1 MPKDKYN
8 FPFANGGQP
17 AYDFSFLD
25 NFAPEA
31 AKNNDDDGILTAA
44 YHGLA
49 GATGNVIR
57 AGGNLLNYYG
67 KPAKMTEEEWDKQMQ
82 AAGGL
87 RAFANRTN
95 KSIEQFGKEME
106 DAHARSYSDPF
117 SAASIAN
124 AAVSVIPYAVGL
136 GITAR
141 MGAPTAGEAAA
152 AETSSSAM
160 AVKLAPYLSKIA
172 GKYGDKVAANA
183 PKYMAPIV
191 ANIELG
197 QKQALPEAM
206 LESVTSGKLDY
217 IDDAKRNGTYVPG
230 VTEQEAERVAKGV
243 LTDNLMFITGTDTMQ
258 DALVQLIGG
267 KKGGILKKAAKGAGI
282 GGGINA
288 VQEMGQQIIPKMERG
303 DEWSLT
309 DPDVLL
315 SGLVGALTGG
325 APTLAGGAYGQYVE
339 NRNDAA
345 IANNGGGNSAEREA
359 FINAIAGQESEG
371 SGGYN
376 AVNGRTGA
384 AGKYQILPDN
394 WPRWSQEAGL
404 GADAPM
410 TPENQ
415 EIVARYKL
423 GEYYDKYGPRGA
435 AMAWY
440 GGEGSLKYSDE
451 ALNRKQGNGDEP
463 SINEYADSVLARMG
477 QTPASGTDA
486 GATSPNA
493 RQAKSYLQSYLEE
506 MAAGDEYNAIDTIL
520 SEGSDEDVIAKAVEL
535 GYGKQEEA
543 ETAEP
548 AEQPTEPQ
556 PQQQPVDAT
565 ATPEEQQQAAID
577 AVNAATNN
585 VVNGGQVIEP
595 QGAIQQQQA
604 QPVVQQPT
612 VQQVDSQP
620 IQPAQTVKGKN
631 LQTLEDKILN
641 VRKTVDRIAKN
652 KGEGAIQLSDED
664 AARYIQ
670 TASGDNLSDLID
682 AAEKLKIKVPKDVRN
697 EAKRQKEERLQKEAQ
712 ERSSLRGVEWNT
724 AETAAIGKSLSKQ
737 FYDKFFDPE
746 TGNIKDNA
754 FTKNNTAKKAL
765 SDPKYDGLGTRAME
779 GDEAAREQL
788 SKLKNAEKMALL
800 DRARRA
806 ALGEVEDKAK
816 AKTDNEKGKGPK
828 EPKQVV
834 PNDDSIGE
842 FKEDKTPIADKLGD
856 KNFVGKEYGLPVY
869 KADDS
874 DVKYLLNEKMKKVHK
889 MGKGINEWLDFDS
902 AELAKDFIAKDGG
915 NKNAS
920 DENGT
925 GENGNNKGSE
935 NPVQDQQS
943 QEPVEKQIGNDKGEG
958 KNGEVEVNKPTE
970 ETDKGGDKG
979 DGGVQS
985 EPADKGEKP
994 KKRRKIEMEDLD
1006 DFTRGAVEGGD
1017 VTLEEL
1023 NILFGDLDEE
1033 TDSSETN
1040 TDVQSKED
1048 EEVEAITNNET
1059 LKNESKKL
1067 DASEEKFQEFK
1078 EKFAES
1084 DAVGNKKLDKY
1095 LTKHPDERDF
1105 LIDICGKNPKLL
1117 VSTVAD
1123 KKSKSGTREVYYVV
1137 YDGEEKPRKVTNAE
1151 ADFLK
1156 SISGEKK
1163 LKTLDEYKKQQKAEA
1178 QTDAAAEEENYL
1190 ESIPEDAADDFLEN
1204 LKKDLGKDEANKAAD
1219 LLFSDSPIK
1228 DKGGEP
1234 LTWDEA
1240 IRQAVF
1246 KDLKT
1251 DDNKELDKLEK
1262 ANEKKIDE
1270 KLSDF
1275 YWAVFDKYDGQ
1286 VKRTT
1291 RGSYNSSGNAS
1302 MDDIMAVE
1310 EATKNIKDPSA
1321 RDDDVAPKALAKLRE
1336 QFPGTPVSAIPS
1348 EKIIEAVNGVL
1359 QGKKQEAY
1367 QEVLKKIE
1375 NQQQAVD
1382 MAQKIVDG
1390 LDEDFEKENNEKLA
1404 PRRKA
1409 LEKAADALEKAKS
1422 SGDAAAI
1429 LNAKKALDIAQKQVD
1444 DGIKFL
1450 RNSSASGLKMQAAQ
1464 RTLTDAKK
1472 KLKALQDELQSMEDK
1487 LLAENAVVR
1496 DARKEANRLSKEA
1509 NEAVAK
1515 AKNTKNEDDK
1525 KTANAANKRAQR
1537 AKEKLEEAKAEALKA
1552 LKGEKTEEVVKEK
1565 DESTEQA
1572 QTPQEQPTE
1581 TIELSQESMDSLKD
1595 FLVGLG
1601 NMKFKANET
1610 QKTGLAGYNADLFS
1624 KVLFAGSE
1632 VMEKAYKNI
1641 KNAFGAWVGQMKTML
1656 DSAAASLDSKAAR
1669 MLEFAKETLR
1679 AAYTFLKAIP
1689 QGTPI
1694 FTADKNELQKRRKA
1708 LGLAGAAVSKGI
1720 TPADFKKLLQQ
1731 KMPQTLEEVKDY
1743 IDPAFKGLRYYP
1755 RQDNPDVIKLLQEIN
1770 GGDSNEPIRTAG
1782 TTAPSNSG
1790 RGNENGVE
1798 GEPGSAVGGST
1809 VQSKGQNQET
1819 GSGVS
1824 GQESTGGG
1832 SNGGTNV
1839 HGSGAVAGGTRSDN
1853 QGGAEVPDASQR
1865 STGGTDD
1872 RGSGRGS
1879 EGRESVT
1886 DNSGNKP
1893 TSSVSASH
1901 EEQDADNETAERIA
1915 AQEKIKKGVPIK
1927 VADKAN
1933 IAETLPVLLPEQRQD
1948 VVAIEDRFFGKEKA
1962 GILVANGT
1970 GTGKTLV
1977 GLGTIKRF
1985 LLQGKD
1991 KILIVVPSQEIGNN
2005 WVNDGSKYLQ
2015 IDETARITRGKPEKG
2030 VPNIITYASL
2040 GMNKEIQSKNWDLII
2055 CDEAHH
2061 IISGANRSD
2070 IGGMEDKGVAAL
2082 ALRGLF
2088 GHKADG
2094 FDGYMRIKAQELY
2107 TQRAELA
2114 KKAEKLAEQL
2124 EGVSNNMIAV
2134 SPSLKRKKEQLDK
2147 LNKAIDDL
2155 GLKILAKRKEEKP
2168 KYEALMKNRDTK
2180 TLLLSAT
2187 PFAYPQNAFYGEGLL
2202 FNYSDPGYGG
2212 SAGGFLTNVF
2222 GFNVTASGK
2231 IKPRRDTNGMIADN
2245 TINEVKFHDALVES
2259 GAMISRRLDID
2270 KDYNRQFVKVED
2282 EDGRIKKVEDGFK
2295 KVREY
2300 DDSTGLFDAMQERFS
2315 RGGLPYLLECVK
2327 VRAAIPMIESYVSR
2341 GKKVVLFHDRLD
2353 SKVSQPF
2360 ALSDKELKKLT
2371 PDQQGAY
2378 NKFKRENKELVDYD
2392 FSNNMTPKDSIMA
2405 AFGQKAVFIN
2415 GQESKA
2421 DRAAAVKTFNDDN
2434 SNVNVVMVSSAA
2446 GQEGISLHDTTGKH
2460 QRVLINLGMP
2470 VRPTAAIQI
2479 EGRIYRYGSK
2489 SNAIFR
2495 YLSTN
2500 SDMER
2505 VAFYEK
2511 IATRSKT
2518 AENIALGSD
2527 ARALDIAFQSGFT
2540 QAQENINPVDYET
2553 DEADSGGKAKDALS
2567 RKDALKELA
2576 RMANASGNVRFKAA
2590 AEKLQEQEKQAEK
2603 EAKENAKAAEDAAKR
2618 QEILAPK
2625 NKRKFE
2631 KEFAE
2636 AVHATDMKEVAD
2648 GVYVATLPNG
2658 RNLWLNTNTSQ
2669 AAVLSK
2675 MSDEQKQR
2683 MLSAADIKGS
2693 GFEIQGFYGKELK
2706 NGGLVDVIHLTEAV
2720 KDGTLDHETMH
2731 FVFNTLL
2738 TAKEREDLMRYYKW
2752 KMKREMGEEKFNKL
2766 SEQEVNDRCEEAI
2779 SDEYAALAA
2788 YDKGISEAPVQI
2800 NNIAK
2805 KILWKAYKWLNR
2817 ILEKIGVNTPDGIY
2831 LATRSGRMFNRG
2843 ANESGKQNST
2853 PKTLAVNKDVDLN
2866 QNVNVVEIGQLLP
2879 QKISSAKELKPYLQ
2893 KLIKDGDGFD
2903 TADKKAVM
2911 SILPKD
2917 LNHIAYSSNKKMR
2930 SNDFKVR
2937 NNGIANLG
2945 DLINSAVLIE
2955 SIPNRKTDA
2964 KPKIR
2969 AYHRFYVPVKIGS
2982 KIYTIRLVAEEQNGE
2997 ITLNPSNVNLYDV
3010 IVEKNPH
3017 SANGANNAP
3026 TRADREG
3033 SSVISIKEM
3042 LQGVKDY
3049 DKQPYIQSEPSY
3061 SATEQ
3066 PDGKL
3071 NFKVTPVDEVNGK
3084 ALPDDLKAVLEEA
3097 TKKAEKD
3104 HQNGGNIKVNHK
3116 TLTQTAK
3123 DKVGGVFDA
3132 TLRSPSR
3139 LAEKNP
3145 IFKSFYNIY
3154 SRAQEVQEKLRGR
3167 WRKQFQS
3174 AVTEL
3179 KSAEDMNNFIEL
3191 MMSGEMEQKEYTL
3204 KELADAGYSKSV
3216 RDAYSRTRQLIRNV
3230 WEAVNDAHRGLE
3242 HIEETMSG
3250 KELEKLTK
3258 EPFIENIRV
3267 LSHKLER
3274 NDEGALQRWVTL
3286 DKLPKI
3292 VPGVNYEVKYDKP
3305 KVYSSSAKEQLT
3317 AEQLAELKKNPYAL
3331 VTNVVQKRIGGEG
3344 GISYFEAKVKR
3355 VVPPIGKIVGYL
3367 PHMYEQWMVLAE
3379 TQEGL
3384 VPVGSGKNLKEAYKV
3399 AQELQKKGGESF
3411 NLQIAPKLFDP
3422 NNVLGGGTD
3431 SKKGGLVVSD
3441 AEYIR
3446 LQRALVDN
3454 AKMSV
3459 PEARKALEGAVSRTA
3474 RNRFFGNLQH
3484 RKGRVGYNSDVIT
3497 TLDRYLLSS
3506 SRYCALQPAKNKA
3519 TKLFE
3524 KTFGRWDKDY
3534 SGKEAMA
3541 SIVKRYMMHNNGTP
3555 SYLEQVINSTLAK
3568 NDWIVKHVNATYG
3581 DRLGVAISSRINGF
3595 LSKNLLGC
3603 LNISSALVGV
3613 TQLVNTYGLIGKYTG
3628 VGMEAAK
3635 RMNMTDRKVLVEAGV
3650 PYNIGLDTPSGF
3662 SKRRNAIEGRKE
3674 GTFQQ
3679 LRSMLN
3685 TVGEK
3690 GMFLFKEAD
3699 KLTRTVTTLGAY
3711 YEALYEKGMTHKQA
3725 IAYAK
3730 KINREANFDYGSSD
3744 APGIFQMT
3752 SGTVFGDLAL
3762 LFQKYPMKEFEL
3774 MRSLIPYFG
3783 KGTQAQKARFWAAYM
3798 LMSGFAGIPGGDWLD
3813 DLLEKLLGYKPST
3826 VLKEQLFKH
3835 MGDNPLTRTIIY
3847 GIFSNLGID
3856 ISRRVGMGGMFP
3868 DSDSMLGYLTGP
3880 AGSVFWNGIQ
3890 SATSG
3895 DFIKATKTLN
3905 PALGN
3910 IAEAVRGYSTNKK
3923 GQVSYKYEGMERYLK
3938 GMGFRP
3944 VGQSIE
3950 ADMTSALYIEK
3961 TRSKD
3966 KRQKLLMD
3974 AARKRADGVTLT
3986 QDELSELRKAGVT
3999 GAQLRNAVKDLQMTS
4014 AERTKKALN
4023 KKQRKEFADNPLL
4036 Q

>member
-8 FPFANGGQP
+8 FPFSNGGQP
-17 AYDFSFLD
+17 VYDFSFLD
-25 NFAPEA
+25 NFEPEKAPE
-31 AKNNDDDGILTAA
+31 NNDDDNILEAA
-44 YHGLA
+44 YHGIA

-67 KPAKMTEEEWDKQMQ
+67 KPDKMTEEEWDKKMQ
-82 AAGGL
+82 ADGGL

-106 DAHARSYSDPF
+106 DSHARSYSDPF
-117 SAASIAN
+117 SANSIAN
-124 AAVSVIPYAVGL
+124 AVVSVIPYAVGL
-136 GITAR
+136 GVTAR
-141 MGAPTAGEAAA
+141 MGAPSASEKVIAD
-152 AETSSSAM
+152 TSASAI
-160 AVKLAPYLSKIA
+160 ATRLVPYFSKIA
-172 GKYGDKVAANA
+172 GKYGDKVATNM
-183 PKYMAPIV
+183 PKYLAPII
-191 ANIELG
+191 ANLELG

-258 DALVQLIGG
+258 DALVQILGG
-267 KKGGILKKAAKGAGI
+267 KKSSKLKKAATAVGVGGA
-282 GGGINA
+282 ING
-288 VQEMGQQIIPKMERG
+288 VQEMGQQIIPKMESG
-303 DEWSLT
+303 QDWSLT
-309 DPDVLL
+309 NPDVLL
-315 SGLVGALTGG
+315 SGLVGVLTGG
-325 APTLAGGAYGQYVE
+325 VPTLAGEVYGQY
-339 NRNDAA
+339 AG
-345 IANNGGGNSAEREA
+345 NGAEQLQGGNTEPPIADNGAEREA
-359 FINAIAGQESEG
+359 FINAIGGQES
-371 SGGYN
+371 GGNYE

-384 AGKYQILPDN
+384 SGKYQIMPDN
-394 WPRWSQEAGL
+394 WSAWAQEAGL
-404 GADAPM
+404 EADAPM

-415 EIVARYKL
+415 EIVARHKL

-440 GGEGSLKYSDE
+440 AGEGSLNYSEE
-451 ALNRKQGNGDEP
+451 ALSRKQGNGDEP
-463 SINEYADSVLARMG
+463 SIKEYADSVLTRMG
-477 QTPASGTDA
+477 QVASSPTNA
-486 GATSPNA
+486 PNA

-506 MAAGDEYNAIDTIL
+506 MSAGDDYNVIDTVL
-520 SEGSDEDVIAKAVEL
+520 NEGSDEDIISKAIEL
-535 GYGKQEEA
+535 GYDKEENVQ
-543 ETAEP
+543 P
-548 AEQPTEPQ
+548 A
-556 PQQQPVDAT
+556 QQQDDT
-565 ATPEEQQQAAID
+565 TTTSDEQQQAATTN
-577 AVNAATNN
+577 VNAAIDQ
-585 VVNGGQVIEP
+585 VVNGEGTVNPDTQQVTTNI
-595 QGAIQQQQA
+595 
-604 QPVVQQPT
+604 QQPT
-612 VQQVDSQP
+612 VQQPTQAAQPSQP
-620 IQPAQTVKGKN
+620 IKPSKN
-631 LQTLEDKILN
+631 KHVQTLADKIMN

-652 KGEGAIQLSDED
+652 KGEGAIKLTDDE
-664 AARYIQ
+664 ANRYTQI
-670 TASGDNLSDLID
+670 ASGDNLNDLVE
-682 AAEKLKIKVPKDVRN
+682 AARNLKIRVPKEVTDELKRWN
-697 EAKRQKEERLQKEAQ
+697 AEARRMADEERGKLQGDA
-712 ERSSLRGVEWNT
+712 WNK
-724 AETAAIGKSLSKQ
+724 AETDAIFQGSAKK
-737 FYDKFFDPE
+737 FRDKYLDPD
-746 TGNIKDNA
+746 TGFVRENA
-754 FTKNNTAKKAL
+754 FEKNASARNAL
-765 SDPKYDGLGTRAME
+765 KNPQYDELGTRAMA
-779 GDEAAREQL
+779 GDTDART
-788 SKLKNAEKMALL
+788 KLKKLNVAQRLALL

-806 ALGEVEDKAK
+806 ALGEGEDKAP
-816 AKTDNEKGKGPK
+816 AKVDNLKGAK
-828 EPKQVV
+828 EPKINT
-834 PNDDSIGE
+834 PNDSEIGQI
-842 FKEDKTPIADKLGD
+842 KEDKTPVENKLGD
-856 KNFVGKEYGLPVY
+856 KKFVGKEFGLPVY
-869 KADDS
+869 KADGS

-889 MGKGINEWLDFDS
+889 MGKDIDEWLDFAS
-902 AELAKDFIAKDGG
+902 VELAKEFIAKDGG
-915 NKNAS
+915 NNNATG
-920 DENGT
+920 ENGT
-925 GENGNNKGSE
+925 GENGTGKDDK
-935 NPVQDQQS
+935 NPVQGKQS
-943 QEPVEKQIGNDKGEG
+943 QEPVQAETDDNKGKNQNSEAKVEKTTEDSSDKGEG
-958 KNGEVEVNKPTE
+958 KPATSS
-970 ETDKGGDKG
+970 DKA
-979 DGGVQS
+979 
-985 EPADKGEKP
+985 EGEKP

-1033 TDSSETN
+1033 TGSNETDTN
-1040 TDVQSKED
+1040 TQSKED
-1048 EEVEAITNNET
+1048 EEVEAITSNET

-1067 DASEEKFQEFK
+1067 DAREEKFQGLK

-1084 DAVGNKKLDKY
+1084 NSDGNKKLDKY
-1095 LTKHPDERDF
+1095 LTKHPNDRDF
-1105 LIDICGKNPKLL
+1105 LIDIYDKNPQLL
-1117 VSTVAD
+1117 VSTVVD
-1123 KKSKSGTREVYYVV
+1123 KKAKNGTREVYYVV
-1137 YDGEEKPRKVTNAE
+1137 YDGMEKPKKIANAL

-1156 SISGEKK
+1156 IIGNSGK
-1163 LKTLDEYKKQQKAEA
+1163 LQTLDEYKQQQKAKAEV
-1178 QTDAAAEEENYL
+1178 DVAEEESTYL
-1190 ESIPEDAADDFLEN
+1190 ESIPEDATDDFLEN
-1204 LKKDLGKDEANKAAD
+1204 LKKDSGKDEANKAAD

-1228 DKGGEP
+1228 DKDGEP

-1251 DDNKELDKLEK
+1251 DDTKELEGLKK
-1262 ANEKKIDE
+1262 ANGKRLDE
-1270 KLSDF
+1270 RLSDF
-1275 YWAVFDKYDGQ
+1275 YYEMAEKYEGQ

-1291 RGSYNSSGNAS
+1291 RGSYDSSGNAS
-1302 MDDIMAVE
+1302 MDDIIAVE
-1310 EATKNIKDPSA
+1310 EATKSIKDPSA
-1321 RDDDVAPKALAKLRE
+1321 REDDVAPKALTNLRE
-1336 QFPGTPVSAIPS
+1336 QFPNTPVSNIPK
-1348 EKIIEAVNGVL
+1348 EKIVEAVNNVL
-1359 QGKKQEAY
+1359 LEKKQEAY
-1367 QEVLKKIE
+1367 KGLLNKIAD
-1375 NQQQAVD
+1375 QQQAVD
-1382 MAQKIVDG
+1382 EAEKAVS
-1390 LDEDFEKENNEKLA
+1390 EAEHVFEEENNDKLA
-1404 PRRKA
+1404 KRRKA
-1409 LEKAADALEKAKS
+1409 LDKASDELEKAKS
-1422 SGDAAAI
+1422 SGEAATI
-1429 LNAKKALDIAQKQVD
+1429 LNAKKALDKAQKQVD
-1444 DGIKFL
+1444 EGIKFL
-1450 RNSSASGLKMQAAQ
+1450 RNSSASGLKVQTAQ
-1464 RTLTDAKK
+1464 RNLSDATK
-1472 KLKALQDELQSMEDK
+1472 KLQGLQDELNSTETK
-1487 LLAENAVVR
+1487 LLAENADVQN
-1496 DARKEANRLSKEA
+1496 ARKEANKAAKEA
-1509 NEAVAK
+1509 NEATAK
-1515 AKNTKNEDDK
+1515 AKNTKNEDAQK
-1525 KTANAANKRAQR
+1525 AAEAANKRAKKAQ
-1537 AKEKLEEAKAEALKA
+1537 EKLEKAKAAALNA
-1552 LKGEKTEEVVKEK
+1552 LKGEKVEAPVKEQGEDTDSAK
-1565 DESTEQA
+1565 TS
-1572 QTPQEQPTE
+1572 QEQTE
-1581 TIELSQESMDSLKD
+1581 IPELSQESMDNLRD
-1595 FLVGLG
+1595 FLIGLG
-1601 NMKFKANET
+1601 NMKFKANEE
-1610 QKTGLAGYNADLFS
+1610 QKAGLAGYNADLFS

-1632 VMEKAYKNI
+1632 LMDKVYKNVG
-1641 KNAFGAWVGQMKTML
+1641 NAFKAWAGQMKSILESTAATL
-1656 DSAAASLDSKAAR
+1656 DGEAAR
-1669 MLEFAKETLR
+1669 MLDFAKETLR
-1679 AAYTFLKAIP
+1679 AAYNFLKAIP
-1689 QGTPI
+1689 SGTPI
-1694 FTADKNELQKRRKA
+1694 YTTDKAELAKRRKA

-1720 TPADFKKLLQQ
+1720 APADFKKLLKE
-1731 KMPQTLEEVKDY
+1731 KMPQAWEEVKDY

-1755 RQDNPDVIKLLQEIN
+1755 RQDNPDVVKLLQEIN
-1770 GGDSNEPIRTAG
+1770 GGDNNESVRTAG
-1782 TTAPSNSG
+1782 TDAASDSG
-1790 RGNENGVE
+1790 RRNENGVE
-1798 GEPGSAVGGST
+1798 RESGSAVGGSA
-1809 VQSKGQNQET
+1809 VQSKGENQEAGNESVSKQIGT
-1819 GSGVS
+1819 AERGNGSAD
-1824 GQESTGGG
+1824 
-1832 SNGGTNV
+1832 V
-1839 HGSGAVAGGTRSDN
+1839 HGSGASAGGARGDN
-1853 QGGAEVPDASQR
+1853 QGGAEVSNVAER
-1865 STGGTDD
+1865 SPRGIND
-1872 RGSGRGS
+1872 RGSGRSS

-1886 DNSGNKP
+1886 DNSGGK
-1893 TSSVSASH
+1893 SASNVSSSH
-1901 EEQDADNETAERIA
+1901 EKQNSDNETAERIA
-1915 AQEKIKKGVPIK
+1915 AQEKIKQGVPIK

-1948 VVAIEDRFFGKEKA
+1948 VVAIEDRFFGKDKA

-1977 GLGTIKRF
+1977 GLGAIKRF
-1985 LLQGKD
+1985 MLQGK
-1991 KILIVVPSQEIGNN
+1991 KNILIVVPSQEIGNN
-2005 WVNDGSKYLQ
+2005 WAGDGSKYLQ
-2015 IDETARITRGKPEKG
+2015 IDEMVRIKNDAPVAG
-2030 VPNIITYASL
+2030 VPNIITYKSL
-2040 GMNKEIQSKNWDLII
+2040 SSNKKIQNKNWDLIV
-2055 CDEAHH
+2055 CDESHH
-2061 IISGANRSD
+2061 IISG
-2070 IGGMEDKGVAAL
+2070 KGRNDVGSLENKGIDTL

-2094 FDGYMRIKAQELY
+2094 FEGYMRIQAQELY
-2107 TQRAELA
+2107 IQRADLA
-2114 KKAEKLAEQL
+2114 EKGEKLAEKLQ
-2124 EGVSNNMIAV
+2124 GISSSMIANV
-2134 SPSLKRKKEQLDK
+2134 TTLKAQKEKLDK
-2147 LNKAIDDL
+2147 INEAIKKIDE
-2155 GLKILAKRKEEKP
+2155 KILAKRKEEKP
-2168 KYEALMKNRDTK
+2168 KYEALSKSRDTK

-2187 PFAYPQNAFYGEGLL
+2187 PFAYPENAFYGEGLL
-2202 FNYSDPGYGG
+2202 FDYTDAGYGG

-2222 GFNVTASGK
+2222 GFRLSASGK
-2231 IKPRRDTNGMIADN
+2231 VKPRLDSNGLVADN
-2245 TINEVKFHDALVES
+2245 TINEVKFHDTLVKS

-2270 KDYNRQFVKVED
+2270 KDYNRQFIKVD
-2282 EDGRIKKVEDGFK
+2282 DDGRIKKVEDGFK
-2295 KVREY
+2295 ALKEY
-2300 DDSTGLFDAMQERFS
+2300 DDNTGLLAELQKRFAL
-2315 RGGLPYLLECVK
+2315 GGQPYLLESVK
-2327 VRAAIPMIESYVSR
+2327 VRAAVPMIKSYIAR

-2353 SKVSQPF
+2353 SKVTQPF
-2360 ALSDKELKKLT
+2360 KLTDKEISKLL
-2371 PDQQGAY
+2371 PDQKRAY
-2378 NKFKRENKELVDYD
+2378 EKFKAEHKELVDFD
-2392 FSNNMTPKDSIMA
+2392 LSDSKTPKEVISE
-2405 AFGQKAVFIN
+2405 AFGDKAAFIN
-2415 GQESKA
+2415 GQESKTN
-2421 DRAAAVKTFNDDN
+2421 RAAAVDSFNNDN
-2434 SNVNVVMVSSAA
+2434 SGVDVIMVSSSA
-2446 GQEGISLHDTTGKH
+2446 GQEGISLHDTTGQH

-2505 VAFYEK
+2505 TAFYEK

-2527 ARALDIAFQSGFT
+2527 ARALDIAFQSGFE
-2540 QAQENINPVDYET
+2540 QAQMSGTEGVKTVDYRT
-2553 DEADSGGKAKDALS
+2553 DEEDSGGKERDARS
-2567 RKDALKELA
+2567 RKQALIDFVN
-2576 RMANASGNVRFKAA
+2576 MANGSGNMRFKAA
-2590 AEKLQEQEKQAEK
+2590 AERLQAREAQAEK

-2631 KEFAE
+2631 REFAE
-2636 AVHATDMKEVAD
+2636 AVHAADIKEVAD

-2658 RNLWLNTNTSQ
+2658 RNLWLDTNTSQ

-2675 MSDEQKQR
+2675 MSDEQKMR
-2683 MLSAADIKGS
+2683 MLRAADIKGS

-2706 NGGLVDVIHLTEAV
+2706 NGSMVDIIHLTEAV

-2738 TAKEREDLMRYYKW
+2738 TNKEREDLMRYYKW
-2752 KMKREMGEEKFNKL
+2752 KMKRKMGEEKFNKL
-2766 SEQEVNDRCEEAI
+2766 SEQEMNDRCEEAI

-2788 YDKGISEAPVQI
+2788 YDRGISEAPVKI

-2805 KILWKAYKWLNR
+2805 KVLWKAYKWLNR

-2843 ANESGKQNST
+2843 ANESN
-2853 PKTLAVNKDVDLN
+2853 
-2866 QNVNVVEIGQLLP
+2866 E
-2879 QKISSAKELKPYLQ
+2879 KIAK
-2893 KLIKDGDGFD
+2893 
-2903 TADKKAVM
+2903 
-2911 SILPKD
+2911 
-2917 LNHIAYSSNKKMR
+2917 
-2930 SNDFKVR
+2930 
-2937 NNGIANLG
+2937 
-2945 DLINSAVLIE
+2945 
-2955 SIPNRKTDA
+2955 
-2964 KPKIR
+2964 
-2969 AYHRFYVPVKIGS
+2969 
-2982 KIYTIRLVAEEQNGE
+2982 
-2997 ITLNPSNVNLYDV
+2997 
-3010 IVEKNPH
+3010 KNPH

-3066 PDGKL
+3066 PDGKM

-3084 ALPDDLKAVLEEA
+3084 ALPDDLKAVLDDA
-3097 TKKAEKD
+3097 TKKAEETGEKA
-3104 HQNGGNIKVNHK
+3104 GLIKVKHK

-3179 KSAEDMNNFIEL
+3179 KSAEDMNNFVEL

-3216 RDAYSRTRQLIRNV
+3216 RNAYSRTRQLIRNV
-3230 WEAVNDAHRGLE
+3230 WESVNDAHRGLE
-3242 HIEETMSG
+3242 HIEETITG
-3250 KELEKLTK
+3250 KELEKLAK

-3274 NDEGALQRWVTL
+3274 NEEGSLQRWVAL

-3292 VPGVNYEVKYDKP
+3292 APGVNYEVKYDKP

-3317 AEQLAELKKNPYAL
+3317 AEQLTELKKNPYAI
-3331 VTNVVQKRIGGEG
+3331 VTEVVQKRIGGNE

-3411 NLQIAPKLFDP
+3411 NLQIAPKIFDP

-3431 SKKGGLVVSD
+3431 ANKGGLVVSD

-3555 SYLEQVINSTLAK
+3555 NYLEQVINSTLAK

-3581 DRLGVAISSRINGF
+3581 DRLGVAIAGRINGF

-3613 TQLVNTYGLIGKYTG
+3613 TQLVNTYGLIGNYTG
-3628 VGMEAAK
+3628 VGMQAAK

-3685 TVGEK
+3685 SVGEK

-3711 YEALYEKGMTHKQA
+3711 YEGVDEKGMTHKQA

-3744 APGIFQMT
+3744 AAGIFQMT

-3880 AGSVFWNGIQ
+3880 AGSVFWNGVQ
-3890 SATSG
+3890 SAASG

-3950 ADMTSALYIEK
+3950 ADMTSALYTEK
-3961 TRSKD
+3961 TRAKD
-3966 KRQKLLMD
+3966 KRQKMLMD
-3974 AARKRADGVTLT
+3974 AARKRADGVKLRDEELT
-3986 QDELSELRKAGVT
+3986 ELRKAGIT
-3999 GAQLRNAVKDLQMTS
+3999 GTQLRKAVKDLQLSS
-4014 AERTKKALN
+4014 AERTKQALSR
-4023 KKQRKEFADNPLL
+4023 KQRKEFAGNPLL
-4036 Q
+4036 EED